1 MNKMKIGKNK
11 RISTISGALLVSHV
25 NNARSQ
31 SWNGR
36 RFRNGAARLILLAM
50 GIFSFVMTYSQ
61 REDPSKLKAVDITS
75 SFKPVLR
82 EAAKI
87 NFNATPPSADTAKPR
102 LQYEVPN
109 PNLLFAYQ
117 PGTLKPLA
125 MEIDST
131 AKFGNS
137 SYIKAGFGS
146 LKTPFIQAGISF
158 GDGNTA
164 GANIYAKHVSS
175 QGKQEFQDYTAT
187 QVKLSGFYKTAKNIE
202 WNGSLGMSQDRTY
215 KYGYQPETLSFDND
229 SLRQR
234 FQTISARLG
243 LHNIY
248 KTEYGV
254 SYAPELKIDIFND
267 HLKNNESNTVVNV
280 PLEKTIGNEFAVN
293 LGITFDLTRLSPNSK
308 SAVNNT
314 MWYISPSVL
323 YKKNNFRLQGGIRP
337 SWDNSDFKMFPNI
350 LAEVGTDDQRF
361 TFHAGWTGYIR
372 KTTFQY
378 LASQNPWLWAPT
390 SLLNTWIEE
399 RYAGFKGSI
408 GDHFTY
414 SGKVAFNKLT
424 NQPLFINDTSLVGDG
439 KSFQVVYANR
449 LNVLNLGGEIGYNVE
464 EKISIITSL
473 NFNQFTGL
481 EGQDKAWGM
490 LPLELNT
497 ALRYQVIKDLW
508 LKGDLFAWNGPRYL
522 REDGSDGKL
531 KGAFDL
537 NAGLEFKIKKNIS
550 LWTQFNNIFNQ
561 EYQRWNQYPVYGF
574 NFVGGVIFSFDQ
586 KN

>member
-1 MNKMKIGKNK
+1 MGTKNIKAIK
-11 RISTISGALLVSHV
+11 RNSGSNCPILVAPVAIFKDAENGMSFSIAAAKLFLLVLGIISYE
-25 NNARSQ
+25 
-31 SWNGR
+31 
-36 RFRNGAARLILLAM
+36 LA
-50 GIFSFVMTYSQ
+50 YAQ
-61 REDPSKLKAVDITS
+61 REDPSKIKAVDITS

-87 NFNATPPSADTAKPR
+87 NFNATPPSADTVKPK
-102 LQYEVPN
+102 LQYEVPD

-125 MEIDST
+125 LQVDST
-131 AKFGNS
+131 AKFDNS
-137 SYIKAGFGS
+137 SYIKVGFGS
-146 LKTPFIQAGISF
+146 LKTPFLQAGISF

-164 GANIYAKHVSS
+164 GANLYAKHVAS
-175 QGKQEFQDYTAT
+175 QGKRDFQDFTST
-187 QVKLSGFYKTAKNIE
+187 NFKLSAFYKTAKNIE
-202 WNGSLGMSQDRTY
+202 WNGSLGVGQFRTY
-215 KYGYQPETLSFDND
+215 KYGYQPESLSFDND

-243 LHNIY
+243 LRNIY
-248 KTEYGV
+248 KTEYGL
-254 SYAPELKIDIFND
+254 SYSPELKIDVFND
-267 HLKNNESNTVVNV
+267 HVKNNESNTVLNV
-280 PLEKTIGNEFAVN
+280 PLQKTIGKEFAVD
-293 LGITFDLTRLSPNSK
+293 LGLTFDLTRLSPNSK

-314 MWYISPSVL
+314 VWYISPSLL
-323 YKKNNFRLQGGIRP
+323 YKKNNVRIQGGIRP
-337 SWDNSDFKMFPNI
+337 SWDNSEFKMFPNI
-350 LAEVGTDDQRF
+350 LAEVGTDDKRF

-414 SGKVAFNKLT
+414 SGKVASNKLT

-439 KSFQVVYANR
+439 KSFQVVYAN

-464 EKISIITSL
+464 EKLSVITSL

-481 EGQDKAWGM
+481 EGQKKAWGM
-490 LPLELNT
+490 LPLEWNT
-497 ALRYQVIKDLW
+497 TLRYQVIKDLW
-508 LKGDLFAWNGPRYL
+508 LKGDLFVWDGPRYL
-522 REDGSDGKL
+522 REDGNDGKL